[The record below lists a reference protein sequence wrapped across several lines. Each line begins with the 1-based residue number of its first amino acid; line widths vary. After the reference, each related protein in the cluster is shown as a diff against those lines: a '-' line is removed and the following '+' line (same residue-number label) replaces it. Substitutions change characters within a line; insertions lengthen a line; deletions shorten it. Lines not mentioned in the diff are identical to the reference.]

1 MTKENPVVRLAR
13 LAAVAAVYFVMT
25 VAIAPVAFGPLQLRI
40 SEILVFLCFFRKD
53 YCISLI
59 VGCALA
65 NLFSP
70 FGWYDL
76 LFGTLHTAVSVLCI
90 AYSPRLWIAGIFPVV
105 FSFIIG
111 FELALLGKA
120 LLLMFSVAA
129 GGQCFCRWF
138 AGVYLAF
145 KNKGFLKPLALK
157 TNTAA
162 GKEDNFR
169 LNA

>member
-13 LAAVAAVYFVMT
+13 LAAVAAVYFVLT
-25 VAIAPVAFGPLQLRI
+25 IAIAPIAFGPLQFRI

-111 FELALLGKA
+111 FELALLGEGPFW
-120 LLLMFSVAA
+120 LMFLSVMA
-129 GGQCFCRWF
+129 GEALAVF
-138 AGVYLAF
+138 AVGLPVFILLS
-145 KNKGFLKPLALK
+145 KNKGFLKTIGAQNEHGHRK
-157 TNTAA
+157 R
-162 GKEDNFR
+162 G
-169 LNA
+169 